1 MVNIKTK
8 AVVGAIP
15 LLIILIVA
23 IGVEDTIVR
32 QLMASLGVIYGA
44 YLFRYLTKYQ
54 EKSKA
59 MPTKNKIVG

>member
-59 MPTKNKIVG
+59 MYYEDYL